1 MPSELGIA
9 FYPQV
14 RSTVSYNICLQQTRR
29 ESKPLTPFS
38 KLSSLEKRWRR
49 ALWGFSQKLPIPP
62 GKLEPLTGLLDCH
75 ALIWVCPMCHF
86 SEPVSIYVSFL
97 CVFVLNKSVVS
108 LENPQLFALGKSIFV
123 WFQLFLS
130 FYQHLFSAPEGM
142 STWSSFIRRPSWL
155 CILQDKGIQ
164 INFQQSY
171 PIDGFL
177 SGTDSEFYWSREFK
191 QTNKQTNTHPPTPKR
206 LK

>member
-38 KLSSLEKRWRR
+38 KQSSLEKRWRR
-49 ALWGFSQKLPIPP
+49 ALWGVSQKLPIPP
-62 GKLEPLTGLLDCH
+62 GKLEPLTGLLDCQ

-97 CVFVLNKSVVS
+97 CVFVLNLSSALKTLSSLLRVSQSVCGSGFS
-108 LENPQLFALGKSIFV
+108 LV
-123 WFQLFLS
+123 FLS
-130 FYQHLFSAPEGM
+130 IYFLLLRVCLHAPVSPEDHPDCAFFRRRGFRLIFSKV
-142 STWSSFIRRPSWL
+142 T
-155 CILQDKGIQ
+155 Q
-164 INFQQSY
+164 
-171 PIDGFL
+171 
-177 SGTDSEFYWSREFK
+177 
-191 QTNKQTNTHPPTPKR
+191 
-206 LK
+206 